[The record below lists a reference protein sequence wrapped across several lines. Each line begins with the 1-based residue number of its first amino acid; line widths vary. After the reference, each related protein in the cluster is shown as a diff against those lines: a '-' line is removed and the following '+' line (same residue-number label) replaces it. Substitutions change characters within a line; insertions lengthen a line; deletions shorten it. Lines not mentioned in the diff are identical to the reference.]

1 MGKYT
6 NTCSLSL
13 PSDLINS
20 QGSKITIIVANLFN
34 SFFGTSAICEQVNV
48 ENRKYLLMLN
58 EFNAQAITK
67 IDRRKYALFIHRRAS
82 LIVHAS
88 LKPKRFIV
96 DKNLEIVGA

>member
-1 MGKYT
+1 
-6 NTCSLSL
+6 
-13 PSDLINS
+13 
-20 QGSKITIIVANLFN
+20 
-34 SFFGTSAICEQVNV
+34 
-48 ENRKYLLMLN
+48 MLN

-96 DKNLEIVGA
+96 DKNLEIVGARINSRPRSLLLLSCYLSPSITVTQNRQN